1 MKWSRLKFLYLEIC
15 IIRQKE
21 KSEIWKT
28 MKTGLETNYNSK
40 KTAHVDKKK
49 KKKKR
54 KTKKTDGE
62 THCNSKKICIGRQK
76 KIN

>member
-21 KSEIWKT
+21 KNEIWKT

-54 KTKKTDGE
+54 KTKKQMEKLIATA
-62 THCNSKKICIGRQK
+62 KKYA
-76 KIN
+76 